1 MCHHFEAID
10 ELTEAERRE
19 VLEEH
24 SIEDVEEGHNPEEL
38 SKRGIEA

>member
-24 SIEDVEEGHNPEEL
+24 GIEELEKEHTPEEL
-38 SKRGIEA
+38 SRLGLEA